1 MNDGERVIANARF
14 CEFQRTH
21 ETYSVVRTM
30 KVAEREFR
38 VRNSFWVIRERDRAP
53 RFAVAET
60 TEFAP
65 FRGGGSLQQW
75 IESWPQ
81 PVVLIGGDDKVKFS
95 NSALRQLLGYQ
106 ERPPLPDDLSSFVSD
121 ATIEMHLAGFRAD
134 PTGARHVRVR
144 DHAGRDRVLLTC
156 RVPVPAV
163 LAPDEMMIIAHDVTG
178 PVSDVDVAE
187 PVLLPKSL
195 SPREREVVELML
207 TGHRVKNIA
216 EMLYL
221 SEHTVRNHLRSVF
234 AKTGVGSQSELI
246 RMLRA

>member
-1 MNDGERVIANARF
+1 VID
-14 CEFQRTH
+14 
-21 ETYSVVRTM
+21 
-30 KVAEREFR
+30 
-38 VRNSFWVIRERDRAP
+38 ERDREP

-65 FRGGGSLQQW
+65 FRGGGSLQEW

-95 NSALRQLLGYQ
+95 NSALRLMLGYQ
-106 ERPPLPDDLSSFVSD
+106 ERARRRDDLRSFVAD

-144 DHAGRDRVLLTC
+144 DHDGRYRVLLTC

-163 LAPDEMMIIAHDVTG
+163 LAPDEMLIIAHDVSG

-187 PVLLPKSL
+187 PIRLPTSL

-216 EMLYL
+216 EMLFL

-246 RMLRA
+246 RVLRG